1 MPTMTL
7 EQMGRIVAEAVAAGD
22 VQRLEWTAQAAG
34 TYRVLMAAA
43 TAAGVDRDDLEDAL
57 ARL

>member
-22 VQRLEWTAQAAG
+22 VQRLEWAAQAAG

-43 TAAGVDRDDLEDAL
+43 TEAGVDRDDLEDAL